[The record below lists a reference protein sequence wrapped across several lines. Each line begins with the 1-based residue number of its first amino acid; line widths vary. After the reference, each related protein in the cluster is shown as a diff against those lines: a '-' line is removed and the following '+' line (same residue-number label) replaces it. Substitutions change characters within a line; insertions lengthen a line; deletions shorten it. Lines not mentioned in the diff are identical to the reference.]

1 MNEITSRENPL
12 IKDYIKLRDNRKH
25 RTQQKTFV
33 LEGARII
40 EDALKEEAELSYAFI
55 TEEAS
60 IKYQS
65 VVMALTSAL
74 GSRAY
79 RIPGELASKL
89 SDTKASQGIFAVA
102 KTLDKILSADK
113 IKDGGKYLILD
124 SLQDPGN
131 VGTIIRAADA
141 VGISGIFLCGCC
153 DIYNPKTVRS
163 TMGSLFRV
171 PLLCN
176 MEYQSVISVMK
187 DADIITYASVIDGSA
202 ESLADIAFE
211 ENCAVVIG
219 NEGNGLS
226 YEDAAL
232 CDKRLTIRMKGNI
245 NSLNAASAAG
255 IILWELMK

>member
-12 IKDYIKLRDNRKH
+12 IKDYIRLRDSRRA
-25 RTQQKTFV
+25 RTSEKMFII
-33 LEGARII
+33 EGARIV
-40 EDALKEEAELSYAFI
+40 EDALNEGVSISYAFI
-55 TEEAS
+55 TDDAAQRYGRAAS
-60 IKYQS
+60 RLIDS
-65 VVMALTSAL
+65 L
-74 GSRAY
+74 GSKVY
-79 RIPGELASKL
+79 RIPDSLAAKL
-89 SDTKASQGIFAVA
+89 SDTKGYQGIFAAAKVLD
-102 KTLDKILSADK
+102 KTLSVDK
-113 IKDGGKYLILD
+113 IKDGGKFLVLD
-124 SLQDPGN
+124 NLQDPGN

-171 PLLCN
+171 KLSSDC
-176 MEYQSVISVMK
+176 EYSEVMAKMK
-187 DADIITYASVIDGSA
+187 DLGVMTYASVIDGSA

-211 ENCAVVIG
+211 DNCAVVIG

-226 YEDAAL
+226 YEDASL
-232 CDKRLTIRMKGNI
+232 CARRLTIRMKGNI